1 MHISITSSALEERGS
16 FLIAFSL
23 FSKHFRK
30 NMSVFQH
37 TSNFSWRPILF
48 DYPISI
54 LASNCYFPVLT
65 FGFVVKVFYFPVPDI
80 DELVFGTP
88 GSVLELDIPGTEVVS
103 TPRIKKKKSIKKYQ
117 QKISLYGPQEERF
130 LPVLTT
136 IYGTSDGSETIRF
149 DPAFTLAP
157 WFWEE
162 SLYLRYR
169 PSAWPWVKSSE
180 HLQHLAL
187 QIKHPNGI
195 IYLEQISE
203 HPEIQTYSLKWKD

>member
-1 MHISITSSALEERGS
+1 MKTYPIWLSYFNLG
-16 FLIAFSL
+16 FQFL
-23 FSKHFRK
+23 FSSIDFWFCCKGVLFSCSWYWWACFWHSRKCFRIRY
-30 NMSVFQH
+30 
-37 TSNFSWRPILF
+37 SWHWSSFNPK
-48 DYPISI
+48 D
-54 LASNCYFPVLT
+54 
-65 FGFVVKVFYFPVPDI
+65 
-80 DELVFGTP
+80 
-88 GSVLELDIPGTEVVS
+88 
-103 TPRIKKKKSIKKYQ
+103 KKKKSIKKYQ

-180 HLQHLAL
+180 HLRHLAL

>member
-1 MHISITSSALEERGS
+1 MHISITSSALEERVF

-54 LASNCYFPVLT
+54 LASNSYFPVLT

-103 TPRIKKKKSIKKYQ
+103 TPRIKKQSPLKNISRKFHFTDHRKKDSFQ
-117 QKISLYGPQEERF
+117 F
-130 LPVLTT
+130 
-136 IYGTSDGSETIRF
+136 
-149 DPAFTLAP
+149 
-157 WFWEE
+157 
-162 SLYLRYR
+162 
-169 PSAWPWVKSSE
+169 
-180 HLQHLAL
+180 
-187 QIKHPNGI
+187 
-195 IYLEQISE
+195 
-203 HPEIQTYSLKWKD
+203 